1 MSLLGCEPIGWRFLV
16 KVGDL
21 VRRANYLVRDS
32 LGTGVIVKA
41 IKSDEYAA
49 PYYQVSWSRGVDL
62 FWYDGPELEVISEA

>member
-1 MSLLGCEPIGWRFLV
+1 M

-32 LGTGVIVKA
+32 LGTGVIVKT

-49 PYYQVSWSRGVDL
+49 PYYQVFWSQEVDL
-62 FWYDGPELEVISEA
+62 FWYDGPELEVISEV